1 MTSTNEAALSLI
13 MIPAIEAIDPRV
25 AFQGSAFN
33 AYVRKG
39 EGTRNEPRST
49 GPKLTGS
56 RSRRFRLDWDG
67 IGTVVDGIHEENL
80 VETESS
86 LIVRVDYAG
95 TADEQATIKTTA
107 LSDWRQISD
116 VLMNLKSTSNGLM
129 FVRIGA
135 RPERTVASE
144 APDVTIYDFSYLVRF
159 MGTTDPN

>member
-39 EGTRNEPRST
+39 EGSRNEPRST

-56 RSRRFRLDWDG
+56 RSRRFRLDWEG
-67 IGTVVDGIHEENL
+67 VGTVADGIHEMQL
-80 VETESS
+80 VETEAS

-95 TADEQATIKTTA
+95 TADEQAAIKTTA

-129 FVRIGA
+129 LVRIGA

-144 APDVTIYDFSYLVRF
+144 APDVTIYDLSYFVRY
-159 MGTTDPN
+159 MCTTDPS